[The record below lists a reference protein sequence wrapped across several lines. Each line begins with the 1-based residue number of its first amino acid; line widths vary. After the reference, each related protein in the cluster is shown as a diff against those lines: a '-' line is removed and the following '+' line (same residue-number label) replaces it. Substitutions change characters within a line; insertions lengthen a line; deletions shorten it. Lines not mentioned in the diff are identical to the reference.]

1 MLPNIGGAATYI
13 AHTTLSIFC
22 IQDYLKE
29 QGYLQSWMN
38 STIPATTNDCLNVVM
53 VRQEF
58 YDQAYFESVGI
69 EEEIGSWGLADKP
82 FLDASLG
89 LLKEMSQ
96 DDTPVLRKY
105 LDD

>member
-38 STIPATTNDCLNVVM
+38 SHHSGYHNKRLFERRHGTT
-53 VRQEF
+53 EF

-82 FLDASLG
+82 LPRSFAGTTQRDVA
-89 LLKEMSQ
+89 
-96 DDTPVLRKY
+96 R
-105 LDD
+105 